1 MLLANKHY
9 VIDPETFKFVHT
21 RNCGADT
28 YVDVPLYFWPA
39 AKVMLPKSRLTQ
51 QRTIEL
57 NELLINFKSFVMQDG
72 VLYFDYHE
80 CFLDFKDRGET
91 KSLVLAVNPLF
102 SHVNFLD
109 VYSVQLRSVQ
119 YELFMNMN
127 KISEHSTRFFTTQV
141 VVLPRFNSYPEL
153 AELKAKARSVQ
164 DRFSFGITQNQCGV
178 VYKGQKLNRKFLVMM
193 CGTYAVL
200 LTDDMKFDS
209 LAVLDQTIRGMI
221 FVDKFLYSV
230 NPYIVKLITLLN

>member
-9 VIDPETFKFVHT
+9 VIERETFKFVPI
-21 RNCGADT
+21 RDCAEDN
-28 YVDVPLYFWPA
+28 YVDVPFYFWPA
-39 AKVMLPKSRLTQ
+39 ARKLLPKIRLTQ
-51 QRTIEL
+51 QRTVEL

-80 CFLDFKDRGET
+80 CFIDFQDRGST
-91 KSLVLAVNPLF
+91 KSLTLVVNPLF

-109 VYSVQLRSVQ
+109 VYSVQLRNVQ
-119 YELFMNMN
+119 YELFLDMK
-127 KISEHSTRFFTTQV
+127 KISEHTTRFFTTQIV
-141 VVLPRFNSYPEL
+141 ILPRFKAYTEL

-164 DRFSFGITQNQCGV
+164 DRFSFGITSRQCGV
-178 VYKGQKLNRKFLVMM
+178 VYKGQNLNRKFLVML

-200 LTDDMKFDS
+200 LTEDMKFDS
-209 LAVLDQTIRGMI
+209 LAVLDQTLQNMI

-230 NPYIVKLITLLN
+230 NTYIVKLMTLL